1 MSVEEKLKECRE
13 RKGMTQQEVAEKS
26 GYSRSSIINWE
37 KGLRTPD
44 ANVLKTLAQVLGTT
58 VAYLMGETDESTPL
72 GITSNVR
79 KETVQYFDKWI
90 EVPVLDPT
98 VIACAGAGNGGMTGI
113 YASAE
118 KTILLP
124 AEMVGTISIDADK
137 HPFAVLVEGDS
148 MEGAGIPD
156 RSTVVVNPAEEV
168 YDGDAALVCF
178 GRQNEWAIKWVYF
191 NKNDG
196 SIEIRSAA
204 PQYKPMLFT
213 KEEIDLGLFRIVGK
227 ITAYTGTPRKGI

>member
-58 VAYLMGETDESTPL
+58 VAFLMGETDEPTPL
-72 GITSNVR
+72 DITSNVR

-137 HPFAVLVEGDS
+137 KPFAVLVEGDS

>member
-1 MSVEEKLKECRE
+1 MLAKRIRE
-13 RKGMTQQEVAEKS
+13 SREILGLTQGDLASLVGVSKNTVW
-26 GYSRSSIINWE
+26 NWE
-37 KGLRTPD
+37 NSRRKPRGDEIKKLAR
-44 ANVLKTLAQVLGTT
+44 ALKVN
-58 VAYLMGETDESTPL
+58 VAYLLDETDNPMPL
-72 GITSNVR
+72 DKPTIR

-137 HPFAVLVEGDS
+137 HPFAVFVEGDS

-168 YDGDAALVCF
+168 YDGDTVLVCF
-178 GRQNEWAIKWVYF
+178 GLQNEWAIKWIYF
-191 NKNDG
+191 NKKDG

-227 ITAYTGTPRKGI
+227 ITAYTGTPRRGI

>member
-44 ANVLKTLAQVLGTT
+44 ANVLKTLAQVFGTT
-58 VAYLMGETDESTPL
+58 VAYLMGETEEPAASKEAT
-72 GITSNVR
+72 VR
-79 KETVQYFDKWI
+79 KDSIRYFDQWI
-90 EVPVLDPT
+90 EIPVLDPT
-98 VIACAGAGNGGMTGI
+98 AIACAGRGNGGMIEI

-124 AEMVGTISIDADK
+124 IDVVGNISIDADK
-137 HPFAVLVEGDS
+137 KPFAVLVEGDS

-168 YDGDAALVCF
+168 YDGDVALVCF
-178 GRQNEWAIKWVYF
+178 GLQKEWAIKWVYF
-191 NKNDG
+191 DTKDG
-196 SIEIRSAA
+196 SVEIRSAA
-204 PQYKPMLFT
+204 PQYKPRSFT
-213 KEEIDLGLFRIVGK
+213 KEEINMGLFYIVGK
-227 ITAYTGTPRKGI
+227 VTLLTAVPRKGI

>member
-44 ANVLKTLAQVLGTT
+44 ANVLKTLAQVFGTT
-58 VAYLMGETDESTPL
+58 VAYLMGETDGSTPL
-72 GITSNVR
+72 DITSNVR
-79 KETVQYFDKWI
+79 KESAQYFDKWI

-137 HPFAVLVEGDS
+137 HPFAVFVEGDS

-168 YDGDAALVCF
+168 YDGDTVLVCF
-178 GRQNEWAIKWVYF
+178 GLQNEWAIKWIYF
-191 NKNDG
+191 NKKDG